1 MLTNKKIG
9 AGAVALL
16 SAGAASA
23 ADDAGI
29 TAINA
34 LATTAG
40 LYIAAAFAVAVIAA
54 GGFWGIRFM
63 KKAFSAAS

>member
-23 ADDAGI
+23 ADAGVDAI
-29 TAINA
+29 TA
-34 LATTAG
+34 LSATAA
-40 LYIAAAFAVAVIAA
+40 LYIAAAFGVAVVTA